1 MEQRIGL
8 FTHGTKS
15 EPFSKAKRKERR
27 KIGWRRKYTDFY
39 TRK

>member
-8 FTHGTKS
+8 FTHRMKFELFGKTK
-15 EPFSKAKRKERR
+15 RV
-27 KIGWRRKYTDFY
+27 KIGKVGWCRKYTDFY